1 MSLRSWA
8 WQLASMM
15 MRSTLQPLLTTTE
28 TMSPIKTLHRPHLG
42 EMLHPQMVLE
52 EVSNRLGY
60 YSAFKL
66 QPIANRQRGR
76 SVDFIG
82 TWGIRRMQSYADCL
96 P

>member
-1 MSLRSWA
+1 MVTYYHEEIFYL
-8 WQLASMM
+8 
-15 MRSTLQPLLTTTE
+15 
-28 TMSPIKTLHRPHLG
+28 
-42 EMLHPQMVLE
+42 QMVLE
-52 EVSNRLGY
+52 EVSNKLGY

-82 TWGIRRMQSYADCL
+82 TWGILRMQSYTDHEGG